1 LVVAGYLG
9 TQFENH
15 WWSPIDR
22 WKNRPGEEKGG
33 RARAGEALAIP
44 LFSKVYYRPR
54 HMKM

>member
-1 LVVAGYLG
+1 MAAGYLG

-22 WKNRPGEEKGG
+22 WENRPGEEKGG
-33 RARAGEALAIP
+33 RARAREALAVP
-44 LFSKVYYRPR
+44 LFPKVHYRPR